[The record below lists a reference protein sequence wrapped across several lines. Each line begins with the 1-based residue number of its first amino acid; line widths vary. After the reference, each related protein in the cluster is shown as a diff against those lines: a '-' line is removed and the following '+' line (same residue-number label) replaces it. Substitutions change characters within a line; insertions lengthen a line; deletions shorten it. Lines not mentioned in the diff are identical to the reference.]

1 LRGGSVPDT
10 LTRGETRE
18 YLVLKTAEELV
29 NEIGLSVQPPRGVA
43 IVVTEEPGAQPNW
56 VAAAGPM
63 ENTLTDKFSEKVAE
77 LRKTDPLVDWGEVDK
92 GENEFRR
99 VVKFASEGA
108 Q

>member
-1 LRGGSVPDT
+1 
-10 LTRGETRE
+10 
-18 YLVLKTAEELV
+18 LKTAQELV

-43 IVVTEEPGAQPNW
+43 IVLTEDPGAQPNW

-63 ENTLTDKFSEKVAE
+63 ENALTDKFSQKVAG
-77 LRKTDPLVDWGEVDK
+77 LRKTDPLVDWGKVDQ

-99 VVKFASEGA
+99 VVKFASQAA

>member
-1 LRGGSVPDT
+1 
-10 LTRGETRE
+10 
-18 YLVLKTAEELV
+18 LKTAQELV

-43 IVVTEEPGAQPNW
+43 IVLTEDPGTQPNW

-63 ENTLTDKFSEKVAE
+63 ESALTHKFSEKVVE

-99 VVKFASEGA
+99 VVKFQSQAA